1 MFESCG
7 AVRLLILFGFPSLCF
22 LACAFP
28 HLRFISSENFLVI
41 GGKDMQQN
49 ENLVKKYLKA
59 GDAYVHAEIHGASSV
74 IVKNHTSSP
83 IPALTLSQAGS
94 MTICRSNAW
103 KEKVLVQAYWVHAD
117 QVSKTP
123 PTGLSLPTGS
133 FMIRGR
139 KNFLPSMPLVM
150 GVGLL
155 WKLDDSCRAKHAG
168 ERKVRAA
175 GEEAAQTAEDKFDQ
189 ISDLPGAA
197 GAAGAAAGAK
207 ASSSSKKKKGT
218 SSSSSGSNKK
228 NPSKPASSVAA
239 ESSPDFDV
247 TSHLGFRGPTA
258 PTRGSAPP
266 IGRLTSEDE
275 GTDAEEEEKKKRIA
289 QLAEGGAG
297 GSASAKQPAGKKK
310 LSVAER
316 KKLKK
321 GGQPADEPAA
331 DASAPAEPAAA
342 VAASAPAT
350 APSAAAELSSSDD
363 DAEWGA
369 KKKQKK
375 KGRGAKGAA
384 AGAAVGSTSGAAAPA
399 AAAAPTKPLPRGKRT
414 KLKRVADRYKNQ
426 DEDDLVLAASLLGL
440 QNVEK
445 KKMEVQAREKQFLQA
460 GKKEGEAPA
469 EEEESSESEGEGE
482 DEEKKGDAASSTA
495 AAPAAAADD
504 DSTKVC
510 FLCKSRGHV
519 FKSCPSRAS
528 APEDVSFASLRR
540 AAETAEEGEVA
551 RLMAEEGIAG
561 PEDDAAG
568 SADTAAQ
575 AEMELSG
582 LTGRP
587 LPDDLLHFALPV
599 CAPYDALAGYKFKL
613 KLLPGAAKKGK
624 AAKQALQLYM
634 STDKVTAA
642 ETDLL
647 KLVPE
652 QELINVLL
660 SNIKLSYPGQQ
671 DGKKKTKNKPKAA
684 PGGAA
689 SSSGGGGSAKAGA
702 AAADDD

>member
-1 MFESCG
+1 MCSPLTCDLPFSYS
-7 AVRLLILFGFPSLCF
+7 RSF
-22 LACAFP
+22 ACTRV
-28 HLRFISSENFLVI
+28 RFISSENFLVI

-175 GEEAAQTAEDKFDQ
+175 GEEASQPTEEDKFDQ
-189 ISDLPGAA
+189 IGDLPGAA
-197 GAAGAAAGAK
+197 SSSAATGTK
-207 ASSSSKKKKGT
+207 ASSSSKKKKPSGG
-218 SSSSSGSNKK
+218 GSNKK
-228 NPSKPASSVAA
+228 KPSSSAAA

-247 TSHLGFRGPTA
+247 TSRLGGFRGPTA

-275 GTDAEEEEKKKRIA
+275 GTDAEEEEKKKRLA
-289 QLAEGGAG
+289 QLAEGGSGGGAG
-297 GSASAKQPAGKKK
+297 AKQPPAGKKK

-321 GGQPADEPAA
+321 GGQNTEEPAA
-331 DASAPAEPAAA
+331 DAAAEPTAAA
-342 VAASAPAT
+342 AASAPAT
-350 APSAAAELSSSDD
+350 AASAVPAPSSAAQAAELSSSDD
-363 DAEWGA
+363 DAAWGA
-369 KKKQKK
+369 KKKPKK
-375 KGRGAKGAA
+375 KGRGAKAGAGAA
-384 AGAAVGSTSGAAAPA
+384 AGSSTAA
-399 AAAAPTKPLPRGKRT
+399 AAAAPARAAAPAPAKPLPRGKRT
-414 KLKRVADRYKNQ
+414 KLKRVQDRYKNQ

-440 QNVEK
+440 QNVDK
-445 KKMEVQAREKQFLQA
+445 KKEEVKAREKQFLQA
-460 GKKEGEAPA
+460 GKNKEEQAEEDGSDS
-469 EEEESSESEGEGE
+469 EEEEE
-482 DEEKKGDAASSTA
+482 EEKKGEAASSA
-495 AAPAAAADD
+495 PVPAASMDD
-504 DSTKVC
+504 DSSKVC

-528 APEDVSFASLRR
+528 AGEDVSLTSLRR

-551 RLMAEEGIAG
+551 RLMAEEGIAAG
-561 PEDDAAG
+561 EDDAAG
-568 SADTAAQ
+568 AADSAAQ
-575 AEMELSG
+575 AELELSG

-587 LPDDLLHFALPV
+587 LSDDLLHFALPV

-634 STDKVTAA
+634 ATAQVTPQ

-671 DGKKKTKNKPKAA
+671 DGKKKTKNKPKAT
-684 PGGAA
+684 PGGA
-689 SSSGGGGSAKAGA
+689 SSSSSAKAGA
-702 AAADDD
+702 AADDD